1 MIDVSTVKQG
11 DYGSCFFLSSV
22 VALALKDQ
30 RYIDQV
36 ISIMPEYCEAKF
48 YLRTKRCWKI
58 QTKSVKTDKSLTS
71 QSSKAEIVGL
81 LEKCY
86 GEFIGGM
93 SQYERGG
100 YPWIALYDLTGREP
114 RLSYTTSADFKNV
127 LLQSKG
133 AAMVA
138 DSKGEDL
145 LSQYAGCRIIPRH
158 SYTVMSVDSE
168 SVILRNP
175 WGFFEPI
182 GDAIDDGVF
191 RLSWDSFAK
200 YFIRVSYL

>member
-1 MIDVSTVKQG
+1 MLDVSTVKQG
-11 DYGSCFFLSSV
+11 GYGSCFFLSSV
-22 VALALKDQ
+22 VALALKNQAYPD
-30 RYIDQV
+30 IIIGAD
-36 ISIMPEYCEAKF
+36 YCEAKF
-48 YLRTKRCWKI
+48 FLRTKRCWRI
-58 QTKSVKTDKSLTS
+58 QTKTIRTDKSLTP
-71 QSSKAEIVGL
+71 QSSKSEIVGL

-93 SQYERGG
+93 AQYERGG
-100 YPWIALYDLTGREP
+100 YPWIAMYDLTGKEP
-114 RLSYTTSADFKNV
+114 GLSYSTSANFREV
-127 LLQSKG
+127 LLKNRG

-145 LSQYAGCRIIPRH
+145 LSQYAGCRITPRH
-158 SYTVMSVDSE
+158 SYTVMSVDNE

-182 GDAIDDGVF
+182 GDGIDDGVF

-200 YFIRVSYL
+200 YFIRVSFL